1 MIPSKQDL
9 LQMLSNNDVT
19 FYIPPFQRNYEWK
32 NEQCEI
38 FLEDIVKTAKAN
50 ISGQISEHFFGS
62 VTFFQSEAV
71 FGQPTKLILID
82 GQQRITTTM
91 LFFIA
96 ARDIITNEEIKTF
109 IDQKY
114 LKNNNVS
121 GESEFKIKLKQVET
135 DWDTYKK
142 LVLGI
147 TLTND
152 DKTAAVYRNYKFFY
166 EKLRELTEN
175 KKLSI
180 NTLIE
185 KGLSK
190 FSIVTIQ
197 LEPDKNKWE
206 NPQEIFESMNSLGKP
221 LSLADLIRNYL
232 LLGLS
237 AEEQDKLYH
246 NYWLIIEKTLPDQVS
261 NFIRD
266 YMQCKDARPY
276 PKATDNNHKALY
288 AFFKDLFKNK
298 KSEEL
303 LKDLVEYASIYACI
317 ALYDVSTGNDNI
329 DRLLNDIRTI
339 GASTTYCFI
348 MEILEY
354 WKCKKI
360 NDNDVIEIL
369 RVLNIYIMRRR
380 LAELTAPENKSMPLW
395 IKHIPNLLFSNDKK
409 KKFFEIISIQETSM
423 RMPNDSELSK
433 CIKTRDFFAF
443 RQLKFLFALAEEK
456 WTKSFPNL
464 TDRNLQIEHIM
475 PQTLNKEWI
484 DMIGSDF
491 KNVHS
496 EYLHSIGNL
505 TLIRHNQEMGNDR
518 FEIKKEFYI
527 NNSGLMI
534 SQKYIVDQNTWNKES
549 IEHRTECLI
558 EFILKQLLPVP
569 NYLFNSIS
577 GGTRPKKKKNY
588 VELGLVGKII
598 HYKDDRSIVARIV
611 SEDKIEYEGEQISI
625 STLTKKIKLK
635 RGECKPDASF
645 NGKLFWVYNG
655 KTIFDLSEN

>member
-38 FLEDIVKTAKAN
+38 FLEDIVKTAKTN

-166 EKLRELTEN
+166 EKLRELTET

-443 RQLKFLFALAEEK
+443 QQLKFLFALAEEK

>member
-175 KKLSI
+175 KKISI

>member
-1 MIPSKQDL
+1 MRRRL
-9 LQMLSNNDVT
+9 
-19 FYIPPFQRNYEWK
+19 
-32 NEQCEI
+32 
-38 FLEDIVKTAKAN
+38 A
-50 ISGQISEHFFGS
+50 
-62 VTFFQSEAV
+62 
-71 FGQPTKLILID
+71 
-82 GQQRITTTM
+82 
-91 LFFIA
+91 
-96 ARDIITNEEIKTF
+96 
-109 IDQKY
+109 
-114 LKNNNVS
+114 
-121 GESEFKIKLKQVET
+121 
-135 DWDTYKK
+135 
-142 LVLGI
+142 
-147 TLTND
+147 
-152 DKTAAVYRNYKFFY
+152 
-166 EKLRELTEN
+166 ELTAPEN

-380 LAELTAPENKSMPLW
+380 LAELTAPENK
-395 IKHIPNLLFSNDKK
+395 K

-423 RMPNDSELSK
+423 RMPNFR
-433 CIKTRDFFAF
+433 KT
-443 RQLKFLFALAEEK
+443 LAAA
-456 WTKSFPNL
+456 
-464 TDRNLQIEHIM
+464 
-475 PQTLNKEWI
+475 
-484 DMIGSDF
+484 
-491 KNVHS
+491 
-496 EYLHSIGNL
+496 
-505 TLIRHNQEMGNDR
+505 
-518 FEIKKEFYI
+518 
-527 NNSGLMI
+527 
-534 SQKYIVDQNTWNKES
+534 
-549 IEHRTECLI
+549 
-558 EFILKQLLPVP
+558 
-569 NYLFNSIS
+569 
-577 GGTRPKKKKNY
+577 
-588 VELGLVGKII
+588 
-598 HYKDDRSIVARIV
+598 IVAAAMPAGAMNAFPAATGSAATGTTGMCIA
-611 SEDKIEYEGEQISI
+611 GANP
-625 STLTKKIKLK
+625 TPLATW
-635 RGECKPDASF
+635 F
-645 NGKLFWVYNG
+645 
-655 KTIFDLSEN
+655 

>member
-527 NNSGLMI
+527 NN
-534 SQKYIVDQNTWNKES
+534 
-549 IEHRTECLI
+549 
-558 EFILKQLLPVP
+558 
-569 NYLFNSIS
+569 
-577 GGTRPKKKKNY
+577 
-588 VELGLVGKII
+588 
-598 HYKDDRSIVARIV
+598 
-611 SEDKIEYEGEQISI
+611 
-625 STLTKKIKLK
+625 
-635 RGECKPDASF
+635 
-645 NGKLFWVYNG
+645 
-655 KTIFDLSEN
+655 

>member
-9 LQMLSNNDVT
+9 LQILSNNDVT
-19 FYIPPFQRNYEWK
+19 FYIPPFQRNYEWN

-96 ARDIITNEEIKTF
+96 ARDIITNQEIKTF

-147 TLTND
+147 TLTNE

-175 KKLSI
+175 KKIAI

-505 TLIRHNQEMGNDR
+505 TLIRHNQEMGNDK

-635 RGECKPDASF
+635 RGECKSDASF